1 MWLLGVVPAAAC
13 TMQSG
18 SKRPAEQP
26 PPQQQQTKKQQ
37 QEAAAAQKEEKK
49 DGKKDAK
56 KEQQQKQKEQK
67 KEDKKEAQPSP
78 ADNGK
83 AGLVKTAEK
92 NVRRWENGF
101 EIQEVQLGECV
112 CVQGAGPGRTEVGTV
127 RCGRGRKCH
136 HVCCGHLNLS
146 IF

>member
-1 MWLLGVVPAAAC
+1 
-13 TMQSG
+13 MQSG

-26 PPQQQQTKKQQ
+26 LQQQLTKKQQ

-83 AGLVKTAEK
+83 AGMVKTAEK

-112 CVQGAGPGRTEVGTV
+112 CAGRWAREGGGGHCIGIVWQGSGAHVLPVVHTSNAAAS
-127 RCGRGRKCH
+127 RC
-136 HVCCGHLNLS
+136 
-146 IF
+146 